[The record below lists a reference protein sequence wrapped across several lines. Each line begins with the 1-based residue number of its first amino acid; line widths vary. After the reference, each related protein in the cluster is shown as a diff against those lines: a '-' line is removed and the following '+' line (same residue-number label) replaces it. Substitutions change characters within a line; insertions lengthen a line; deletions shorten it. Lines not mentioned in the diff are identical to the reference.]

1 MKETRTRERGTP
13 DCPEGHKQIQT
24 SGCREE
30 NTDRMP
36 VEITAA
42 DIGQWAKKTEEKE
55 RKGTV

>member
-13 DCPEGHKQIQT
+13 DCLERPQT
-24 SGCREE
+24 NTNVVGRK

-42 DIGQWAKKTEEKE
+42 DIGQWVKKT
-55 RKGTV
+55 